1 MQNYL
6 YVTLSAVIFLTFC
19 QIVLPVGSM
28 KNISKM
34 VIGVVFVVI
43 LGLPIIDFLGGNN
56 NYNYQVNFDKNYY
69 YYLDEIENST
79 IKLEVENILKK
90 QNYNDY
96 EITILE
102 DENGKWVKILLKNV
116 INENESHIDSI
127 EEVKN
132 QITKKCLST
141 IKGVEIL
148 IE

>member
-6 YVTLSAVIFLTFC
+6 YITLSAVIFLTLC

-43 LGLPIIDFLGGNN
+43 LGLPIIEFLSGNN
-56 NYNYQVNFDKNYY
+56 NYNYQVSFDKNYY
-69 YYLDEIENST
+69 YYLGEIENST

-90 QNYNDY
+90 NNFTDY
-96 EITILE
+96 EIFI
-102 DENGKWVKILLKNV
+102 ENVENEKIVKIFLKNV

>member
-6 YVTLSAVIFLTFC
+6 YITLSAVIFLTLC

-43 LGLPIIDFLGGNN
+43 LGLPIIEFLSGSN
-56 NYNYQVNFDKNYY
+56 NYNYQVSFDKNYY

-90 QNYNDY
+90 NNYKDY
-96 EITILE
+96 EIFI
-102 DENGKWVKILLKNV
+102 ENVEKEKIVKIFLKNV
-116 INENESHIDSI
+116 INENES
-127 EEVKN
+127 E
-132 QITKKCLST
+132 
-141 IKGVEIL
+141 GA
-148 IE
+148 

>member
-6 YVTLSAVIFLTFC
+6 YITLSAVIFLTLC

-28 KNISKM
+28 KNISRM

-43 LGLPIIDFLGGNN
+43 LGLPIIEFLSGNN
-56 NYNYQVNFDKNYY
+56 NYNYQVSFDKNYY
-69 YYLDEIENST
+69 YYLVEIENST

-90 QNYNDY
+90 NNFTDY
-96 EITILE
+96 EIFI
-102 DENGKWVKILLKNV
+102 ENVENEKIVKIFLKNV